1 MDRIAEWRPVDPA
14 GPEGAGQPEEQ
25 TRQARTSRLTPA
37 VLDLLQLAG
46 VGLLAV
52 AATASLGALAI
63 AGGQPLSPPQDGVS
77 VIVGSADPSFGQKS
91 AATSSPAADL
101 VVDVQ
106 GAVERPGLHR
116 LPAGSR
122 VGDAITAAGGYS
134 AQVDIA
140 AAALAI
146 NLAAVA
152 TDGQQVRVP
161 LRGESAR
168 LPPTG
173 APGGIPS
180 ATGLADGLVNVNTA
194 GEAQLDAL
202 PGVGPVTVGKI
213 IAARTEAPFASIDD
227 LVDRKVLGTATLEKI
242 RELITVGP

>member
-52 AATASLGALAI
+52 AATASLAALVV

-77 VIVGSADPSFGQKS
+77 VIVGSVDPSPGQTL
-91 AATSSPAADL
+91 AATNSPAADL

-122 VGDAITAAGGYS
+122 VGEAITAAGGYS

-140 AAALAI
+140 AAALSI
-146 NLAAVA
+146 NLAAVV

-161 LRGESAR
+161 LRGEAPVAP
-168 LPPTG
+168 LATAPPGT
-173 APGGIPS
+173 ASDPGTAG
-180 ATGLADGLVNVNTA
+180 GLINVNTA
-194 GEAQLDAL
+194 GQAQLEEL
-202 PGVGPVTVGKI
+202 PGIGPVTAGKI
-213 IAARTEAPFASIDD
+213 IAAREEAPFTS
-227 LVDRKVLGTATLEKI
+227 VDELLERKVLGTATLEKI
-242 RELITVGP
+242 RDLITVGP